1 MKRTVFI
8 LLIFIAFG
16 LLVNGQEKPITE
28 FDLYG
33 CWALEFDENKK
44 TPIKKIFRRCE
55 DANQKNI
62 IFRSDFSLLAF
73 NKSEFKVMS
82 NHPMNC
88 NGRMTNE
95 IEGSWVFTETSG
107 IVELFY
113 PEDYQAEFWK
123 KVKEDY
129 PDLEIPNPRPHSKF
143 RIISM
148 NKNGLEI
155 EKLRTTKPP
164 MKSPSPSP

>member
-8 LLIFIAFG
+8 SLVFIAFG
-16 LLVNGQEKPITE
+16 LFVNGQEKPITE

-33 CWALEFDENKK
+33 CWVLEYDENG
-44 TPIKKIFRRCE
+44 KIPKQKLLRRCE
-55 DANQKNI
+55 DANQKNT

-95 IEGSWVFTETSG
+95 IEGSWTFNEVSG
-107 IVELFY
+107 IVEQFY
-113 PEDYQAEFWK
+113 PINYQAEFWE
-123 KVKEDY
+123 KVKEEY
-129 PDLEIPNPRPHSKF
+129 PEVEIPNPRPFRRF
-143 RIISM
+143 RIVSLDESGM
-148 NKNGLEI
+148 EI
-155 EKLRTTKPP
+155 EKLRTT
-164 MKSPSPSP
+164 MVTVAQAYN